1 MSLEPKDLQG
11 NIIWALSRTG
21 LECAGKVVKFTFIYI
36 GSVFEREQKFSNVK
50 SPSEFAEVL
59 SNTTREQFEALSEQI
74 EELGAV
80 TQKIFPRAIAE
91 PRSSFWE

>member
-11 NIIWALSRTG
+11 NIIWALSRAG
-21 LECAGKVVKFTFIYI
+21 LECAGKLVEFTFLNI
-36 GSVFEREQKFSNVK
+36 GAVFERAQKFSNVK

-74 EELGAV
+74 EELGEV
-80 TQKIFPRAIAE
+80 TQKILPRTAAE